1 MTPNTNT
8 NTKQVDQYLIDG
20 CGRCKLYK
28 TPQCKVHTW
37 STELKVLR
45 AIIQD
50 CGLTEE
56 LKWSVPCYTFENKNV
71 LILAAFKDYC
81 SVSFFKGALLKDAKK
96 LLSTPGENSQAA
108 RQFRFTSVKEIE
120 KLSTNIKAYI
130 KEAIELEKQGK
141 KIEFKQTSEDLM
153 IEELENA
160 FKKNASLKKAFY
172 ALTPGRQRGYLL
184 FFSQAK
190 QSATRASR
198 IEKCT
203 AAILKGKGLN
213 D

>member
-1 MTPNTNT
+1 MSSSKLN
-8 NTKQVDQYLIDG
+8 KAVDKYLIDG
-20 CGRCKLYK
+20 CGRCKLYM

-37 STELKVLR
+37 STELKLLR
-45 AIIQD
+45 SLLNE
-50 CGLTEE
+50 CNLTEE
-56 LKWSVPCYTFENKNV
+56 LKWSMPCYTHEGKNI
-71 LILAAFKDYC
+71 LILAAFKEYC
-81 SVSFFKGALLKDAKK
+81 SISFFKGALLKDSKK
-96 LLSTPGENSQAA
+96 LLSSPGENSQAT
-108 RQFRFTSVKEIE
+108 RQFRFTNVKEIE
-120 KLSTNIKAYI
+120 KLSSSIKAYV
-130 KEAIELEKQGK
+130 KEAIELEKKGE
-141 KIEFKQTSEDLM
+141 KIEFKQSANDLM

-160 FKKNASLKKAFY
+160 FKKNAALKKAFY

-190 QSATRASR
+190 QSATRTSR

>member
-1 MTPNTNT
+1 MNTQAKN
-8 NTKQVDQYLIDG
+8 KQVDNYLIDG
-20 CGRCKLYK
+20 CGRCKLYA
-28 TPQCKVHTW
+28 TPQCKVNNW
-37 STELKVLR
+37 KTELKVLR
-45 AIIQD
+45 DIILD

-56 LKWSVPCYTFENKNV
+56 LKWSMPCYTFENKNV

-81 SVSFFKGALLKDAKK
+81 SISFFKGALLKDAKK

-108 RQFRFTSVKEIE
+108 RLFKFTHLKEIE
-120 KLSTNIKAYI
+120 KISTSIKAYI

-141 KIEFKQTSEDLM
+141 KIEFKQSAEDLM
-153 IEELENA
+153 IEELETA
-160 FKKNASLKKAFY
+160 FKKNAALKKAFY

-190 QSATRASR
+190 QSATRLSR
-198 IEKCT
+198 IDKCT
-203 AAILKGKGLN
+203 AAILKGKGLH

>member
-1 MTPNTNT
+1 MTPNT

-45 AIIQD
+45 SIIQD

-56 LKWSVPCYTFENKNV
+56 LKWSAPCYTFENKNV

-96 LLSTPGENSQAA
+96 ILSTPGENSQAA

>member
-1 MTPNTNT
+1 MTPNT

-45 AIIQD
+45 SIIQD

-96 LLSTPGENSQAA
+96 LLSSPGENSQAA
-108 RQFRFTSVKEIE
+108 RQFKFTSVKEIE

>member
-1 MTPNTNT
+1 MTTRT

-28 TPQCKVHTW
+28 TPQCKVHAW

-108 RQFRFTSVKEIE
+108 RQFKFTSVKEIE
-120 KLSTNIKAYI
+120 KLSSNIKAYI

-184 FFSQAK
+184 FFYQAK
-190 QSATRASR
+190 QSTTRTSR

-203 AAILKGKGLN
+203 PAILKGKGLN

>member
-1 MTPNTNT
+1 MTTN
-8 NTKQVDQYLIDG
+8 NRQVDQYLIDG

-28 TPQCKVHTW
+28 TPQCKVHAW

-45 AIIQD
+45 AIIQE

-56 LKWSVPCYTFENKNV
+56 LKWSVPCYTFENKNI
-71 LILAAFKDYC
+71 LILAAFKEYC

-141 KIEFKQTSEDLM
+141 KIEFKQTANDLM

-160 FKKNASLKKAFY
+160 FKKNAHLKKAFY

-203 AAILKGKGLN
+203 LAILKGKGLN

>member
-1 MTPNTNT
+1 MTPNT

-96 LLSTPGENSQAA
+96 LLSSPGENSQAA

-153 IEELENA
+153 IEELESA

>member
-1 MTPNTNT
+1 MTPNT

-120 KLSTNIKAYI
+120 KLCTNIKAYI

>member
-1 MTPNTNT
+1 MTTRT

-28 TPQCKVHTW
+28 TPQCKVHAW

-81 SVSFFKGALLKDAKK
+81 SVSFFKGALLKDTKK

-108 RQFRFTSVKEIE
+108 RQFKFTSVKEIE
-120 KLSTNIKAYI
+120 KLSSNIKAYI

-153 IEELENA
+153 IEELESA

-203 AAILKGKGLN
+203 ATILKGKGLN

>member
-1 MTPNTNT
+1 MTTRT

-28 TPQCKVHTW
+28 TPQCKVHAW

-120 KLSTNIKAYI
+120 KLSSNIKAYI

>member
-1 MTPNTNT
+1 MTPNT

-96 LLSTPGENSQAA
+96 RLSSPGENSQAA

-153 IEELENA
+153 IEELESA

>member
-1 MTPNTNT
+1 MNTQAKN
-8 NTKQVDQYLIDG
+8 KQVDNYLIDG
-20 CGRCKLYK
+20 CGRCKLYA
-28 TPQCKVHTW
+28 TPQCKVNNW
-37 STELKVLR
+37 KTELNVLR
-45 AIIQD
+45 DIILG

-56 LKWSVPCYTFENKNV
+56 LKWSMPCYTFENKNV

-81 SVSFFKGALLKDAKK
+81 SISFFKGALLKDAKK

-108 RQFRFTSVKEIE
+108 RLFKFTHLKEIE
-120 KLSTNIKAYI
+120 KISSSIKAYI

-141 KIEFKQTSEDLM
+141 KIEFKQSAEDLM
-153 IEELENA
+153 IEELETA
-160 FKKNASLKKAFY
+160 FKKNAALKKAFY

-190 QSATRASR
+190 QSATRLSR
-198 IEKCT
+198 IDKCT
-203 AAILKGKGLN
+203 AAILKGKGLH

>member
-1 MTPNTNT
+1 MTTRT

-28 TPQCKVHTW
+28 TPQCKVHAW

-108 RQFRFTSVKEIE
+108 RQFKFTSVKEIE
-120 KLSTNIKAYI
+120 KLSSNIKAYI

-141 KIEFKQTSEDLM
+141 KIEFNQTANDLM
-153 IEELENA
+153 IEELESV